1 MMDTQK
7 SASVIPQCEPP
18 VIKWETVSFN
28 CSSLILLLYID
39 AEQGRAGVDFGEEG
53 GVTGSSSVWTAND
66 AKVNNKLH
74 VLWGGGG
81 GGVTQSQR

>member
-1 MMDTQK
+1 MGD
-7 SASVIPQCEPP
+7 S
-18 VIKWETVSFN
+18 VSFN

-74 VLWGGGG
+74 VLWGRRGNAEPEVRLGLL
-81 GGVTQSQR
+81 